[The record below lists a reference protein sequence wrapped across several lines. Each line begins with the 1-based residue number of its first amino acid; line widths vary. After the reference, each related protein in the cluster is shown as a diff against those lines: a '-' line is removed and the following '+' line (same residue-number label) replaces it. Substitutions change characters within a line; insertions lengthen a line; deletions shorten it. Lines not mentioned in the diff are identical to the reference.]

1 MSREELVKLRE
12 SIIKSVDGES
22 FTKFDSRGN
31 GMKLT
36 REIFGVKIF
45 FYKFALEKPHHT
57 ILLEKVFNFIIKHNV
72 VLIM

>member
-12 SIIKSVDGES
+12 SIIKSIDGES
-22 FTKFDSRGN
+22 FTEFDSRGN

-36 REIFGVKIF
+36 REIFGVKKK
-45 FYKFALEKPHHT
+45 FYKFVLEKPHHT

-72 VLIM
+72 VFIM